1 MPGTLLSFTFVLVKG
16 VLPRTVVDDVSAYP
30 VMDLLS
36 YFFMNIVLLDPR
48 QTESELWSISS
59 TRQLAHLQQHL
70 DIQVGDTLKVGIR
83 EGKRYLTEIIE
94 ITEKT
99 VRLKPLKEEAVPVKL
114 PVTLIVALPRPK
126 VLRRLIMDAATVGV
140 EKIILMHSYRVDKSY
155 WQTPFLQQ
163 LEHYI
168 ELGLE
173 QAGDTIAPK
182 VELYKR
188 FKPFVEDVLPGLISA
203 DCPAY
208 VAHPYAEMR
217 MPAAIQHPCSI
228 VIGPEGGF
236 IPYEVD
242 LLIHNGCQ
250 AVSLGNRIIRT
261 ETVIPYVLGRLFSL

>member
-1 MPGTLLSFTFVLVKG
+1 
-16 VLPRTVVDDVSAYP
+16 
-30 VMDLLS
+30 
-36 YFFMNIVLLDPR
+36 MNIVLLDPR
-48 QTESELWSISS
+48 QTQSEIWTISAK
-59 TRQLAHLQQHL
+59 RQLEHLQTHL

-99 VRLKPLKEEAVPVKL
+99 VRLKPLKEEAVPAKL

-126 VLRRLIMDAATVGV
+126 VLRRLIMDAATLGV
-140 EKIILMHSYRVDKSY
+140 ENIILLHSYRVDKSY

-163 LEHYI
+163 LDHYI

-182 VELYKR
+182 IELYKR
-188 FKPFVEDVLPGLISA
+188 FKPFVEDVLPTLIST

-208 VAHPYAEMR
+208 VAHPYAENK
-217 MPAAIQHPCSI
+217 MPFAIEQPCTV

-236 IPYEVD
+236 IPYEID
-242 LLIHNGCQ
+242 LLIKNGCQ

-261 ETVIPYVLGRLFSL
+261 ETVIPYVLGRLFSTA